1 MEQKMKSLKMLRQRK
16 ILLVMPLLILP
27 FITIMFWAL
36 GGGKMNAANG
46 ALVEKEGFNIK
57 LPDANLK
64 EGMALDKMNYYEQ
77 AALDSTKLEE
87 LIKKDPNYLS
97 QSFQEDSTQTTNGTS
112 YNQSSSKGS
121 NGLNSAMY
129 RDPNEEKVHEKL
141 EALQRAIN
149 KPIAS
154 PTQSPDFNNYA
165 KGGTSAMRSDDVE
178 RLEET
183 MQSMNGQNEAQDPEL
198 KQLNGMLESI
208 LDIQHP
214 DRVQE
219 KLRKVSEAQRGQV
232 FAIGTKTK
240 EDNISSLQ
248 ITPTNPVNG
257 QSKGNGFYSLD
268 EPANIDYNQNAV
280 TAVIH
285 ETQTIVNGS
294 TVKLRLVHA
303 IFINGVKIPKNIFL
317 FGMASLKG
325 ERLIIKINSLRYDNS
340 LFPVDLSV
348 YDMDGL
354 SGIYIPGA
362 INRDVAKESA
372 DRSMQTLG
380 VTTLDDSWGAQ
391 AAGVGIE
398 AAKTLLSKK
407 VKLVK
412 VIVKAGYQVLLRDEK
427 QKTQGFQLKTK
438 NY

>member
-16 ILLVMPLLILP
+16 ILLVMPLLVLP
-27 FITIMFWAL
+27 FVTIMFWAL

-64 EGMALDKMNYYEQ
+64 EGIALDKMNYYEQ

-97 QSFQEDSTQTTNGTS
+97 QSFQGDSAETASGIS
-112 YNQSSSKGS
+112 YNRNSSRKGS
-121 NGLNSAMY
+121 NGLYTAMY
-129 RDPNEEKVHEKL
+129 RDSNEEKVHEKL

-154 PTQSPDFNNYA
+154 PTQTTDFNKYT
-165 KGGTSAMRSDDVE
+165 KGSTDVMLSDDVE
-178 RLEET
+178 RLEE
-183 MQSMNGQNEAQDPEL
+183 MMRSMNGQNEAQDPEL
-198 KQLNGMLESI
+198 KQLSGMLESI
-208 LDIQHP
+208 LDVQHP
-214 DRVQE
+214 DRVQD
-219 KLRKVSEAQRGQV
+219 KLRKLSEAQRGQV
-232 FAIGTKTK
+232 FAITTKTK

-248 ITPTNPVNG
+248 IAPKNPALSDG

-268 EPANIDYNQNAV
+268 EPIITDYNQNA
-280 TAVIH
+280 TAVVIH

-294 TVKLRLVHA
+294 TVKMRLANA
-303 IFINGVKIPKNIFL
+303 IFINGVKIPKDNFL
-317 FGMASLKG
+317 FGTASLKG
-325 ERLIIKINSLRYDNS
+325 ERLIIKINSLRYVNS

-354 SGIYIPGA
+354 NGIYIPGA

-380 VTTLDDSWGAQ
+380 VTSLDDSWGAQ
-391 AAGVGIE
+391 AAGIGIE
-398 AAKTLLSKK
+398 AVKSLLSKK
-407 VKLVK
+407 VKLIK
-412 VIVKAGYQVLLRDEK
+412 VVVKAGYQVLLRDEK
-427 QKTQGFQLKTK
+427 QKQNGS
-438 NY
+438 N

>member
-1 MEQKMKSLKMLRQRK
+1 MEQKMKSPKMLRQRK
-16 ILLVMPLLILP
+16 ILLVMPLLVLP

-36 GGGKMNAANG
+36 GGGKMEAAN
-46 ALVEKEGFNIK
+46 ASVVEKKGFNIK

-64 EGMALDKMNYYEQ
+64 EGIELDKMNYYEQ

-87 LIKKDPNYLS
+87 LIRKDPNYLS
-97 QSFQEDSTQTTNGTS
+97 PSLQGDSTEAAIGTS
-112 YNQSSSKGS
+112 YNRNSSRKGS
-121 NGLNSAMY
+121 TGLNTTMY
-129 RDPNEEKVHEKL
+129 SDPNEEKVHEKL

-165 KGGTSAMRSDDVE
+165 KVGTGAMHSDDVDK
-178 RLEET
+178 LEEM
-183 MQSMNGQNEAQDPEL
+183 MQSMNGQNDAQDPEL
-198 KQLNGMLESI
+198 KQLSGMLESI

-219 KLRKVSEAQRGQV
+219 KLKKVSEAQRGQV
-232 FAIGTKTK
+232 FAIATKLK

-248 ITPTNPVNG
+248 NMPTNSTDG
-257 QSKGNGFYSLD
+257 QSKGNAFYSLED
-268 EPANIDYNQNAV
+268 ASSTDAQNAV
-280 TAVIH
+280 AAVIH

-294 TVKLRLVHA
+294 TVKLRLVNA
-303 IFINGVKIPKNIFL
+303 VFINGVKIPENNFL
-317 FGMASLKG
+317 FGTASLKG
-325 ERLIIKINSLRYDNS
+325 ERLIININSLRYGNS

-354 SGIYIPGA
+354 TGIYIPGA

-380 VTTLDDSWGAQ
+380 VANLDNSWGAQ

-398 AAKTLLSKK
+398 AAKSLFSKK
-407 VKLVK
+407 VKLIK
-412 VIVKAGYQVLLRDEK
+412 VVVKAGYQLLLRDEK
-427 QKTQGFQLKTK
+427 QKQNGS
-438 NY
+438 N